1 LKNVYFIHL
10 HQLYPSHS
18 DLDVTQWLCRTCA
31 AARHARAELQ
41 YAVDGSEVCEQ
52 CGARQ
57 LSFPINSYVE
67 RKRTARGTRTIA
79 GRVCGVGRSG
89 RLLIDW
95 IEPNRIGGDGWR
107 RDEIAFTNVKPA
119 SPERIASAERYA
131 QQRGTR

>member
-1 LKNVYFIHL
+1 MKNVYFIHL

-31 AARHARAELQ
+31 GKRHARAELQ
-41 YAVDGSEVCEQ
+41 YAVNGSEICEQ
-52 CGARQ
+52 CGAKQ
-57 LSFPINSYVE
+57 ISFEINSYIE
-67 RKRTARGTRTIA
+67 RKRAPRGTRTIA

-107 RDEIAFTNVKPA
+107 RDEIAFTAIRP
-119 SPERIASAERYA
+119 ASAEITTKAQAYA
-131 QQRGTR
+131 ARVGAR